1 MHLFVMKF
9 QIPNTK
15 IYEFNLALG
24 RLVKWPVYVLHD
36 NEVATNYKDFKLIRS
51 WENKSLMKKDFDS
64 AEYQNL
70 MGAIK
75 VLGEI
80 KASHVYDTIEN
91 TSLLQ
96 EN

>member
-36 NEVATNYKDFKLIRS
+36 NEGTTNYKDFKLIRS
-51 WENKSLMKKDFDS
+51 WENKALMKKDFDS

-80 KASHVYDTIEN
+80 KTSHVYDTIED